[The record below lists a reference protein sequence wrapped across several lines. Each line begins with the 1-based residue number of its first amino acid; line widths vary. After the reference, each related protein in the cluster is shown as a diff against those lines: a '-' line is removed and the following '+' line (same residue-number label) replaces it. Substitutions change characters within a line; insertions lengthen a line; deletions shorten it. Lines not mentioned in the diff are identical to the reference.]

1 MGLKPSVEQA
11 RFEYSPLGKIFNK
24 RLDKNGEKE
33 RLFKMLENIEGK
45 IKNENRKESAPITN
59 EEELEVLKDES
70 TIADKKPKE
79 IMLLKDK
86 LDFILKTF
94 DSNFKSAGKNFL
106 KKLAKDEKKI
116 DYNNLF
122 FKIEDNSVAK
132 DVNFLKEFGT
142 LYDLLIY
149 LLWFTLILFDLF
161 TIRMTI
167 SAKDQ
172 IIFLEAINTLKTII
186 SSMKTDIKDQSE
198 EGKKNIFAK
207 QENVFSNAEI
217 FRIKSGELIEQ
228 FLKSNII
235 SKDEKFYD
243 APKKS

>member
-1 MGLKPSVEQA
+1 MS
-11 RFEYSPLGKIFNK
+11 
-24 RLDKNGEKE
+24 
-33 RLFKMLENIEGK
+33 
-45 IKNENRKESAPITN
+45 
-59 EEELEVLKDES
+59 
-70 TIADKKPKE
+70 
-79 IMLLKDK
+79 
-86 LDFILKTF
+86 
-94 DSNFKSAGKNFL
+94 
-106 KKLAKDEKKI
+106 
-116 DYNNLF
+116 

-167 SAKDQ
+167 SAEDQ
-172 IIFLEAINTLKTII
+172 IMFLEAINTLKTII

>member
-1 MGLKPSVEQA
+1 MKS
-11 RFEYSPLGKIFNK
+11 
-24 RLDKNGEKE
+24 
-33 RLFKMLENIEGK
+33 
-45 IKNENRKESAPITN
+45 
-59 EEELEVLKDES
+59 
-70 TIADKKPKE
+70 
-79 IMLLKDK
+79 LLKMK
-86 LDFILKTF
+86 
-94 DSNFKSAGKNFL
+94 
-106 KKLAKDEKKI
+106 KKI
-116 DYNNLF
+116 DYNNLS

-161 TIRMTI
+161 TIRMTT

-172 IIFLEAINTLKTII
+172 IMFLEAINALKTII

>member
-1 MGLKPSVEQA
+1 MKS
-11 RFEYSPLGKIFNK
+11 
-24 RLDKNGEKE
+24 
-33 RLFKMLENIEGK
+33 
-45 IKNENRKESAPITN
+45 
-59 EEELEVLKDES
+59 
-70 TIADKKPKE
+70 
-79 IMLLKDK
+79 LLKMK
-86 LDFILKTF
+86 
-94 DSNFKSAGKNFL
+94 
-106 KKLAKDEKKI
+106 KKI
-116 DYNNLF
+116 DYNNLS

-161 TIRMTI
+161 TIRMTT

-172 IIFLEAINTLKTII
+172 IMFLEAINTLKTII